1 MWEWL
6 ALGEEK
12 KMIELRKINGDNIDE
27 VIALEVDE
35 NQKDFIETTNLRSF
49 ADAHMMNADGIPATP
64 FAIYSDEIVV
74 GFLMYIY
81 DTLDHESF
89 ENKVFY
95 GKKSYF
101 IWHMMIDKHYQG
113 QGYGKLAFEKILK
126 DIESMP
132 DGEAE
137 YVTLFYHT
145 SNVKAKTLYTSFGFV
160 DTGII
165 QDSSML
171 AIKKIDGNITESLVN
186 RISLKEM

>member
-1 MWEWL
+1 
-6 ALGEEK
+6 
-12 KMIELRKINGDNIDE
+12 MIELRKIDGDNIDE
-27 VIALEVDE
+27 VVALEVGE

-49 ADAHMMNADGIPATP
+49 ADAHMLNADGIPATP
-64 FAIYSDEIVV
+64 LAIYADDTMV

-89 ENKVFY
+89 ENEVFY

-101 IWHMMIDKHYQG
+101 IWHMMIDKRYQG
-113 QGYGKLAFEKILK
+113 KGYGKLAFEKMLLA
-126 DIESMP
+126 IETMP

-145 SNVKAKTLYTSFGFV
+145 SNVTAKTLYASFGFV

-165 QDSSML
+165 QDYSML
-171 AIKKIDGNITESLVN
+171 AIKNLDKKQHNP
-186 RISLKEM
+186 